1 MNNKTQQFQA
11 SSKSKKGAKALQIGI
26 FIASIL
32 GGAIATWQFLGQS
45 AVVNAQRGQFFCA
58 QDADGTPI
66 TAFSHAVRGD
76 IVIIRW
82 ASEYFKESGFDP
94 LRRCKDVSSQFQKYR
109 DLGKLQ
115 YITTGRKNGVDI
127 ICVAEADQSPCLN
140 NDPDQGQLWTLKP
153 NSNPNEAIAALNA
166 LRSGSGKA
174 KVLVESQQSWLRVND
189 LLENNPAKTVF

>member
-1 MNNKTQQFQA
+1 MNNNPQQFQA
-11 SSKSKKGAKALQIGI
+11 SSQPNKGFKALQIGI
-26 FIASIL
+26 LIASIL
-32 GGAIATWQFLGQS
+32 GGAFATWQFLGQS
-45 AVVNAQRGQFFCA
+45 AVVNAQRGQFFCS

-76 IVIIRW
+76 VVIIRW

-109 DLGKLQ
+109 DLSKLQ

-127 ICVAEADQSPCLN
+127 ICVAEADQSPCV

-153 NSNPNEAIAALNA
+153 GSNPNEVIAALKA

-174 KVLVESQQSWLRVND
+174 KVLVESQQTWVRVND